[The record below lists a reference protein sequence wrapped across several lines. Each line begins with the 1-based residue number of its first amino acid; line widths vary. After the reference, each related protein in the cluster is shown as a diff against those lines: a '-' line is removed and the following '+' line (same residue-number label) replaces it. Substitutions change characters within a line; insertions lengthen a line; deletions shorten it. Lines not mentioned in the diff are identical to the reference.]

1 VAEEGASRPHDE
13 GRGVKR
19 ARTFPVYAAPDP
31 RNGAPLGIVV
41 GKARLGPDGTLT
53 VRLRTLPLDGVLRIP
68 GVTT

>member
-1 VAEEGASRPHDE
+1 M
-13 GRGVKR
+13 KR